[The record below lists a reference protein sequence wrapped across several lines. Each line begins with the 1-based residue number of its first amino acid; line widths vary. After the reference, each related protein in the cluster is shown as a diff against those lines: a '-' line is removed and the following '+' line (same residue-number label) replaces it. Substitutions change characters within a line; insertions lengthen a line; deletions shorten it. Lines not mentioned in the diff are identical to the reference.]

1 MRGAAKGLK
10 KFPFG
15 CSKSN
20 EAGGAS
26 CDSADGILMTAAQ
39 QRTCPTPRG
48 ELEPRFAHRIST
60 SRCQD
65 QQRTCFHKCYSCEWN
80 NSYQALKARDERT
93 KRPKQSKPAPILAEV
108 RPAESLPELPALTA
122 LTAQFVLST
131 TE

>member
-1 MRGAAKGLK
+1 
-10 KFPFG
+10 
-15 CSKSN
+15 
-20 EAGGAS
+20 
-26 CDSADGILMTAAQ
+26 MTADQ

-65 QQRTCFHKCYSCEWN
+65 QQRACFHKCYSCEWT
-80 NSYQALKARDERT
+80 NSYQTQKALDERA
-93 KRPKQSKPAPILAEV
+93 KRPARSTPDPILAEA
-108 RPAESLPELPALTA
+108 RPVEPLPELPA